1 MGHIDNERGVALV
14 TALMLT
20 LISLAIAMSLL
31 YMVLSGTRMSAAQK
45 RYKSSLD
52 ASHGAAELF
61 TKQVIERT
69 FQGYSSAKIEEAF
82 STVNLKMVD
91 SACFQDKIGKPT
103 TQWGS
108 DCSSTVEPTDFP
120 DMTAKLSGTGTD
132 FNVYGKI
139 VDTVPGNSDLSGIQL
154 DSGAGV
160 AGTGSG
166 ISPQHLPGIY
176 TIEVQAESEANA
188 REKARLSV
196 LYEY

>member
-61 TKQVIERT
+61 TKQVIERA
-69 FQGYSSAKIEEAF
+69 FQGYSSAAIEAQF
-82 STVNLKMVD
+82 SAVGLELSDT
-91 SACFQDKIGKPT
+91 ACFQDKIGKPT
-103 TQWGS
+103 ALWGS
-108 DCSSTVEPTDFP
+108 GCSSTVDPAVAP
-120 DMTAKLSGTGTD
+120 DMTAKLSGQGTD
-132 FNVYGKI
+132 FNVFGKI
-139 VDTVPGNSDLSGIQL
+139 VDTIPGNSDLSGIEL

-166 ISPQHLPGIY
+166 ISPQHLPGLY
-176 TIEVQAESEANA
+176 TVEVQAESEANA

>member
-1 MGHIDNERGVALV
+1 MGHLNNERGAALV

-61 TKQVIERT
+61 TKQVIERA
-69 FQGYSSAKIEEAF
+69 FQGYSSAAIESQF
-82 STVNLKMVD
+82 SAVELKLSD
-91 SACFQDKIGKPT
+91 TACFQDKIGKPT
-103 TQWGS
+103 DLWGS
-108 DCSSTVEPTDFP
+108 GCSSTVEPTQAP
-120 DMTAKLSGTGTD
+120 DMTAKLMGEGTN
-132 FNVYGKI
+132 FNVFGKI
-139 VDTVPGNSDLSGIQL
+139 VDTIPGNSDLSGIEL

-166 ISPQHLPGIY
+166 ISPQHLPGLY
-176 TIEVQAESEANA
+176 TVEVQAESEANA

>member
-1 MGHIDNERGVALV
+1 MGHINNERGVALV

-31 YMVLSGTRMSAAQK
+31 YMVLSGTKMSAAQK
-45 RYKSSLD
+45 RYKSSLE
-52 ASHGAAELF
+52 ASHGAVELF
-61 TKQVIERT
+61 TRQVIDRA
-69 FQGYSSAKIEEAF
+69 FQGYSSAAIENDFAA
-82 STVNLKMVD
+82 VDLKMVN

-103 TQWGS
+103 SQWSSG
-108 DCSSTVEPTDFP
+108 CSSTVEPADAP
-120 DMTAKLSGTGTD
+120 DMTAKLSGTDTN
-132 FNVYGKI
+132 FTVYGKI

-166 ISPQHLPGIY
+166 ISPQHLPGLY
-176 TIEVQAESEANA
+176 TLEVQAESQANA